1 LIYLLVRRY
10 IRERQEIIPDRAQ
23 RSKNLCEGCNDE
35 VLAMAAIERKGTVH
49 HRRLTVRLAYQE
61 DRVLTVP
68 CYESFAKK
76 SASTSLCDKLHAGV
90 TNVILILFSHSYTRI
105 H

>member
-1 LIYLLVRRY
+1 MLIYLLVRRY

-49 HRRLTVRLAYQE
+49 HRRLIVRLAYQE
-61 DRVLTVP
+61 DQVLTVP

-90 TNVILILFSHSYTRI
+90 TTLQT
-105 H
+105 